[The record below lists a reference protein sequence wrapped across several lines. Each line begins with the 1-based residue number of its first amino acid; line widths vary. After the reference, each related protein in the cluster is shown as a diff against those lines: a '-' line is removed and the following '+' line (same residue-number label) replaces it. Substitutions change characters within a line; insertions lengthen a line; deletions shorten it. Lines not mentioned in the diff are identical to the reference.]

1 MDPQTEWGTEM
12 APKGTDRPRD
22 GPGNADGPKEHR
34 QSRGRGWTR
43 GGGWTQRAHTEPGM
57 DPKGTDRT
65 GDGPKGHRQSR
76 GWTRRHT
83 QSRGRSGGRGRPRG
97 RSSAA
102 AAAPRR
108 AVRGTAAQ
116 RPPRRPHP
124 GAAAPTPRPHSAPN
138 PSHRPAPLRGSEPP
152 AAPGGSV
159 FRSGAA
165 ARGAVG
171 DRTALLRRSRRAAA
185 DAASERPPLP
195 ALAVGAA
202 ARRGAVG
209 VPRGVLAAEALP
221 AHRARV
227 VLRAERGLSGR
238 PGGGDR
244 GTPWE
249 ALTSSSQGTMQ
260 PPWKKWLHG
269 SCRTCSATA

>member
-1 MDPQTEWGTEM
+1 M
-12 APKGTDRPRD
+12 
-22 GPGNADGPKEHR
+22 
-34 QSRGRGWTR
+34 
-43 GGGWTQRAHTEPGM
+43 
-57 DPKGTDRT
+57 
-65 GDGPKGHRQSR
+65 
-76 GWTRRHT
+76 
-83 QSRGRSGGRGRPRG
+83 
-97 RSSAA
+97 
-102 AAAPRR
+102 
-108 AVRGTAAQ
+108 
-116 RPPRRPHP
+116 
-124 GAAAPTPRPHSAPN
+124 
-138 PSHRPAPLRGSEPP
+138 
-152 AAPGGSV
+152 

-238 PGGGDR
+238 PGGGGPGGGPGGR
-244 GTPWE
+244 GGPWDAVGGAYQLQPGHDAAAVEEVVARQLPHLLGHRVVLLTHRALQPRVCKEGRRGAMRTPPLPPPPLHPGVAALAE
-249 ALTSSSQGTMQ
+249 AAPLPGGGREPSERTGGPHSPPPSPPQ
-260 PPWKKWLHG
+260 PPERGHPPTW
-269 SCRTCSATA
+269 S

>member
-1 MDPQTEWGTEM
+1 MDP
-12 APKGTDRPRD
+12 KSTDRAGD
-22 GPGNADGPKEHR
+22 ADGPEEVDGPKGHTQNR
-34 QSRGRGWTR
+34 
-43 GGGWTQRAHTEPGM
+43 GWTQRAHTEPGM
-57 DPKGTDRT
+57 DPKGTHRT
-65 GDGPKGHRQSR
+65 GDGPKGHTQSR

-116 RPPRRPHP
+116 RP
-124 GAAAPTPRPHSAPN
+124 PRPHSAPN

-238 PGGGDR
+238 PGGDRVGDR